1 MIDKMVYD
9 VLILGG
15 GPVGCFAAYL
25 ANDKGLKTVLV
36 ESTNQLGGQPIN
48 LFAQKN
54 ITDYP
59 GFASIN
65 AKQLVDNL
73 VNQLKHHDEIDIF
86 LNKQLIS
93 FKNQNG
99 ICNFVFND
107 GLIIETKFLIIATG
121 NGSFFPNLLQ
131 IPGSENNKKLHYIV
145 QPYEEYND
153 KKVIILGGGDS
164 AVDWANN
171 LANKTTADISII
183 HRRDIF
189 RANGENVKL
198 LSKNNVDILLNKE
211 CLKINDNLDE
221 KLKFKSECLSRTDN
235 AYKNSLIYEYNCAEQ
250 GLYEV
255 GEVNDK
261 NCKNDYPF
269 AMAFKRCFDRVVLK
283 NSKLAFAGVYSEE
296 EADEFKQ
303 KFEEKNELNKELV
316 EQLIG
321 LGGTLDIVSVY
332 FKVNKNEFTNEHIQ
346 KLIDLKLENMA
357 KNENN

>member
-1 MIDKMVYD
+1 MFNEKTIEKIDGTEY
-9 VLILGG
+9 
-15 GPVGCFAAYL
+15 PVWQSPKY
-25 ANDKGLKTVLV
+25 V
-36 ESTNQLGGQPIN
+36 ESKEKAIEMIKSEKYGLSEGDFWILMNKT
-48 LFAQKN
+48 KN
-54 ITDYP
+54 GKMAYT
-59 GFASIN
+59 
-65 AKQLVDNL
+65 
-73 VNQLKHHDEIDIF
+73 
-86 LNKQLIS
+86 
-93 FKNQNG
+93 
-99 ICNFVFND
+99 
-107 GLIIETKFLIIATG
+107 GLIISH
-121 NGSFFPNLLQ
+121 NG
-131 IPGSENNKKLHYIV
+131 
-145 QPYEEYND
+145 
-153 KKVIILGGGDS
+153 
-164 AVDWANN
+164 
-171 LANKTTADISII
+171 
-183 HRRDIF
+183 
-189 RANGENVKL
+189 
-198 LSKNNVDILLNKE
+198 

-321 LGGTLDIVSVY
+321 LGGTLDIASAY
-332 FKVNKNEFTNEHIQ
+332 FKVNKNELTNEHIQ

-357 KNENN
+357 KNGNN

>member
-1 MIDKMVYD
+1 M
-9 VLILGG
+9 
-15 GPVGCFAAYL
+15 F
-25 ANDKGLKTVLV
+25 NEKTVEKIDGAEYQVWQSPKYV
-36 ESTNQLGGQPIN
+36 ESKEKAIEMIKSEKYGLSEGDFWILMNKT
-48 LFAQKN
+48 KN
-54 ITDYP
+54 GKMAYT
-59 GFASIN
+59 
-65 AKQLVDNL
+65 
-73 VNQLKHHDEIDIF
+73 
-86 LNKQLIS
+86 
-93 FKNQNG
+93 
-99 ICNFVFND
+99 
-107 GLIIETKFLIIATG
+107 GLIISH
-121 NGSFFPNLLQ
+121 NG
-131 IPGSENNKKLHYIV
+131 
-145 QPYEEYND
+145 
-153 KKVIILGGGDS
+153 
-164 AVDWANN
+164 
-171 LANKTTADISII
+171 
-183 HRRDIF
+183 
-189 RANGENVKL
+189 
-198 LSKNNVDILLNKE
+198 

-321 LGGTLDIVSVY
+321 LGGTLDIASAY
-332 FKVNKNEFTNEHIQ
+332 FKVNKNELTNEHIQ

-357 KNENN
+357 KNGNN